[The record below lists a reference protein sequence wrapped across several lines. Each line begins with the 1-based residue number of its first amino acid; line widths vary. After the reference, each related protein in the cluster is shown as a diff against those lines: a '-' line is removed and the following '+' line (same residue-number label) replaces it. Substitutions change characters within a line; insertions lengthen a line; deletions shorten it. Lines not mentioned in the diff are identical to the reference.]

1 MTVFICWTECAGRHS
16 VAGNDLG
23 DEEGEDMTVDRTQV
37 GYQTSYTLRDVAGP
51 SCTLT
56 CGAGETAPAEW
67 KIQLPG
73 GASSNRVYIMHRF
86 AAPVAARLRA
96 WLVPIIGSDR
106 AAELADAVGARPPRP
121 PGRQLYAAAAAGLSI
136 PRQRNHRA
144 A

>member
-1 MTVFICWTECAGRHS
+1 
-16 VAGNDLG
+16 VAENDLD
-23 DEEGEDMTVDRTQV
+23 DEEGEEMTVDRTQV
-37 GYQTSYTLRDVAGP
+37 GYQTSYTLRDVTGP

-56 CGAGETAPAEW
+56 CGTAETAPAEW

-73 GASSNRVYIMHRF
+73 IASSKRVYIVHRF

-96 WLVPIIGSDR
+96 WLAPIIGSDR

-121 PGRQLYAAAAAGLSI
+121 PGRQLHAPAVAGLSI